1 MSKRKAV
8 VRLLGPSV
16 YDSKS
21 IKNAKYP
28 VMVEAELCSIIT
40 EHAEISGS
48 VIDKIA
54 PICGYGKRIYS
65 LTWFNP
71 WSFNDNT
78 EKSWEEVEA
87 NPFEQWNLLK
97 SSREV
102 GAMPPASEVIR

>member
-16 YDSKS
+16 YHETP
-21 IKNAKYP
+21 IGLAKYP
-28 VMVEAELCSIIT
+28 VLVEATICSILNAY
-40 EHAEISGS
+40 AEIAPS

-54 PICGYGKRIYS
+54 PLGGNGVRTYP

-71 WSFNDNT
+71 WSESDDC
-78 EKSWEEVEA
+78 EKSWEEVES

-97 SSREV
+97 SSRDV
-102 GAMPPASEVIR
+102 GAMPPVSEVIR

>member
-16 YDSKS
+16 YESKS

-28 VMVEAELCSIIT
+28 VMVEAELCSVIT

-54 PICGYGKRIYS
+54 PIGGDGSRAYS

-71 WSFNDNT
+71 WSESDDC
-78 EKSWEEVEA
+78 EKSWEEVEV
-87 NPFEQWNLLK
+87 NPFEQWNSLK
-97 SSREV
+97 SSRDV
-102 GAMPPASEVIR
+102 GAMPPVSEVIR